1 MRANVINVSN
11 PNVALSMVL
20 GGSGND
26 SVKNYIS
33 SKYESF
39 ASTIH
44 DMGSAFGNTI
54 KSTYNYYTNNNMLND
69 IKQSLT
75 MANAITRDDSIYE
88 LSMEN
93 FNSAGMVMRRYAMSE
108 PSVYKKYI
116 NNRLSG
122 WDDMFADSDRERSQ
136 TPDMRTDYLHAIDGI
151 IRFGETEEDNVTTFT
166 MVDGIENPL
175 SIEDRWA
182 INNSWDNMK
191 LAIADG
197 YDPTDLEETYD

>member
-20 GGSGND
+20 GGSSNS

-33 SKYESF
+33 NKYEAF
-39 ASTIH
+39 ASTISN
-44 DMGSAFGNTI
+44 MGDAFANTI
-54 KSTYNYYTNNNMLND
+54 KNTYNYYNNNEMLNS
-69 IKQSLT
+69 IKQSLS
-75 MANAITRDDSIYE
+75 MANAITRDDTIYE
-88 LSMEN
+88 LSRDN
-93 FNSAGMVMRRYAMSE
+93 FNSASMTMRQYAMSE
-108 PSVYKKYI
+108 PSIYRKYI

-122 WDDMFADSDRERSQ
+122 WDDMFADTDRERKDI
-136 TPDMRTDYLHAIDGI
+136 PDMRTNYLHAIDGI
-151 IRFGETEEDNVTTFT
+151 IRFGETEEDDITTFA
-166 MVDGIENPL
+166 MCDDIDNPL

-197 YDPTDLEETYD
+197 YDPTDIDETFD